1 MDSVKKPK
9 LVALGALGIVVPVA
23 LAFTAYM
30 VSRTTIGSAGTV
42 PSLTHTPA
50 QIEVSETEPD
60 SAPSTTPTTGRQQGS
75 GGGSV
80 TPQPAATDDH
90 GGKCSEPEH
99 VNDPSCQSG
108 DSSGPGSG
116 GDGSGGGGG
125 GGDDSSNSG
134 HGSGGDD

>member
-50 QIEVSETEPD
+50 QIEVSKTQSSD
-60 SAPSTTPTTGRQQGS
+60 SSPSTAPTTGRQQGS
-75 GGGSV
+75 GSGSV
-80 TPQPAATDDH
+80 TPQPGATDDH

-99 VNDPSCQSG
+99 ANDPSC
-108 DSSGPGSG
+108 
-116 GDGSGGGGG
+116 DGSGDDNSNSGPGGG

>member
-23 LAFTAYM
+23 LALTAYV
-30 VSRTTIGSAGTV
+30 VSRTTIGSSGTV
-42 PSLTHTPA
+42 PALIHTPA
-50 QIEVSETEPD
+50 QVEVSETQSD
-60 SAPSTTPTTGRQQGS
+60 SPPSTAPTTGRKQGS

-80 TPQPAATDDH
+80 TPQPVATDDH

-108 DSSGPGSG
+108 GGDSSGKGSG
-116 GDGSGGGGG
+116 GSGGG

-134 HGSGGDD
+134 PGGGGDD